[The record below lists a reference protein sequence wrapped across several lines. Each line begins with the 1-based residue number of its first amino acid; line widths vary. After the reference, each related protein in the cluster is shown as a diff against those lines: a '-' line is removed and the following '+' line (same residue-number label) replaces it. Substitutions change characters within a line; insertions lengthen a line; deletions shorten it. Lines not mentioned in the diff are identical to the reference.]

1 MGWKGAADVDEEVRD
16 VPMVRIRVRVGHV
29 GKVWH
34 WDEVVQV
41 PDPLASV
48 AMETMSEFEVLDMS
62 KHDSHYAAGLMSPLN
77 VVAASTQPPPFLKR
91 QVQKTGSQ
99 HVIGNIGEGIGM
111 ASLLHLSGIRMT
123 EVTRVRRQKQRQQPV
138 AQRTPDFVV
147 ALSDPAA
154 GPERMRHLVTRGGSR
169 PAAVAAK
176 LNSFPSR
183 FPVEAKASSDTM
195 GSTRWSGLGQL
206 VEYWHSLHEV
216 TPNDP
221 ALGYGVLLLTH
232 KVSSVAREVDI
243 HVLAPQD
250 PVSFAAALSGP
261 LKHAA
266 GAKASFMMQFP
277 AAATGGVFVEG

>member
-1 MGWKGAADVDEEVRD
+1 MQ
-16 VPMVRIRVRVGHV
+16 I
-29 GKVWH
+29 
-34 WDEVVQV
+34 
-41 PDPLASV
+41 PDSLASV

-77 VVAASTQPPPFLKR
+77 AVAASTQPPPFLKR

-111 ASLLHLSGIRMT
+111 ASLIHLSGIRMM

-147 ALSDPAA
+147 ALSDPAS
-154 GPERMRHLVTRGGSR
+154 GPERMRQLVTRGSSR

-176 LNSFPSR
+176 LKSFPSR
-183 FPVEAKASSDTM
+183 FPVEAKAASDTM
-195 GSTRWSGLGQL
+195 GSARWNGLWQL

-216 TPNDP
+216 APNDP
-221 ALGYGVLLLTH
+221 ALGYGVLLLTR
-232 KVSSVAREVDI
+232 KVSSAAREVDI

-250 PVSFAAALSGP
+250 PVSFAASLNGP
-261 LKHAA
+261 LKHA
-266 GAKASFMMQFP
+266 GGSKASFMMQFP

>member
-1 MGWKGAADVDEEVRD
+1 MPSV
-16 VPMVRIRVRVGHV
+16 RVRVWVGHV
-29 GKVWH
+29 GKVWL
-34 WDEVVQV
+34 WNEVVQI
-41 PDPLASV
+41 PDPLAIV

-77 VVAASTQPPPFLKR
+77 VVAASTQPPSFLKR

-183 FPVEAKASSDTM
+183 FPVEAKAASSDTM
-195 GSTRWSGLGQL
+195 GSARWSGLGQL

-221 ALGYGVLLLTH
+221 ALGYGVLLLTR

-261 LKHAA
+261 LKHAG